1 MSSIKLDPT
10 FSRQTKPGRVGGF
23 QPPEIRPK
31 PKAGVGRFLYMVTV
45 AAIVGASVVFS
56 YHWLLNEL

>member
-1 MSSIKLDPT
+1 MSSIKLDSS

-23 QPPEIRPK
+23 QPPVVQPK
-31 PKAGVGRFLYMVTV
+31 SEPGVGRFLYMVTV
-45 AAIVGASVVFS
+45 AVIVGASIVLS